1 MNKYYLQTLAKY
13 ECVFWRFISVRYVNK
28 HLHYVITMI
37 LLSLTTSLISLSMH
51 LFSHPHTYTHSDSP
65 LVSGR
70 WDTEGCVRNDSLS
83 NSTHIV
89 CECTHLTNFAI
100 LLSAQPLDLPA
111 GVALS
116 LSVIGYIGVALSV
129 VAMVATIVALA
140 ALK

>member
-1 MNKYYLQTLAKY
+1 MNEYYLQTLAEY

-28 HLHYVITMI
+28 HLHYIITMI
-37 LLSLTTSLISLSMH
+37 SLSLATSSPFPSFLTPSYLH
-51 LFSHPHTYTHSDSP
+51 THSGSP

-83 NSTHIV
+83 NSTHTV

-100 LLSAQPLDLPA
+100 LLSARPLDLPA

-129 VAMVATIVALA
+129 AAMVATIVALA